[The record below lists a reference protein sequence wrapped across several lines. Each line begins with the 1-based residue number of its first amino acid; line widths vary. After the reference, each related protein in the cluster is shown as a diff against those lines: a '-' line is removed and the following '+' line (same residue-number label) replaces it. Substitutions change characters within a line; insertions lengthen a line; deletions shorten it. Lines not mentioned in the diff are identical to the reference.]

1 MIVQGSCLS
10 LDNGQPGR
18 DTGPST
24 VPQTVVI
31 FVYITEIPLDSGPRV
46 DHLIQI
52 YTITGATPLG
62 CKIHNDKGTGINEL
76 E

>member
-18 DTGPST
+18 NAGPST
-24 VPQTVVI
+24 VSQTVVI
-31 FVYITEIPLDSGPRV
+31 FVYIAEIPLDSGPRI

-52 YTITGATPLG
+52 YTITGAAPFG
-62 CKIHNDKGTGINEL
+62 CKIHNDKGAWINEL